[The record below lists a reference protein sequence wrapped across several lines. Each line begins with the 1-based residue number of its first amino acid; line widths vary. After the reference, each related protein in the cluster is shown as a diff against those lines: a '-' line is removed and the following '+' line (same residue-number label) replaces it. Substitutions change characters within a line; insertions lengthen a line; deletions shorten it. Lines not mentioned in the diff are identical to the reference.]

1 MAFRETEPLNSERD
15 RRKKSSYSMCGLF
28 DFFAKAMRTR
38 KFNNAVVRGNKAI
51 AVLADKKA
59 DIERQF
65 MHANSKIADHSLVI
79 LKAAKEKNR
88 IKAESN
94 IRMRQYWTK
103 TANKYETQIISLDRL
118 IQRTLDVL
126 QAMDVH
132 ESLQDFSEHTRGI
145 DAVNFFDQ
153 FEKTVDSIDDS
164 KFDMDNITGHIQTL
178 LSVDD
183 FGEDNTTE
191 AAHKEYE
198 ELLKE
203 MESEKA
209 EESNSPRFTIDGTED
224 EDSSS
229 KKTKKKTERA
239 SSRLAYTTAT

>member
-1 MAFRETEPLNSERD
+1 MSFREIEPLNSGRD
-15 RRKKSSYSMCGLF
+15 KKKKSSYSMCGIF
-28 DFFAKAMRTR
+28 DVFSKIMRTR
-38 KFNNAVVRGNKAI
+38 KFNEAVSRGNKAI
-51 AVLADKKA
+51 AVLMDKKI

-65 MHANSKIADHSLVI
+65 THANSKIADHSQVI
-79 LKAAKEKNR
+79 SKAIQEKNR

-94 IRMRQYWTK
+94 IRMRKYWTK
-103 TANKYETQIISLDRL
+103 TANKYENQIISLDNL

-145 DAVNFFDQ
+145 DANNFFDQ
-153 FEKTVDSIDDS
+153 FEKTVDNIDDS

-183 FGEDNTTE
+183 FGEDNITE
-191 AAHKEYE
+191 SAHKEYE

-203 MESEKA
+203 MESEKL
-209 EESNSPRFTIDGTED
+209 NGIHPPHFTIDGTEY
-224 EDSSS
+224 EEINGR
-229 KKTKKKTERA
+229 KTEKKSNRT
-239 SSRLAYTTAT
+239 SGRLAYTT